1 MTSAA
6 TTVCCVLAVVVLAA
20 FVQVLVSFD
29 RSGRIPDRMIG
40 NPVAVVPEIISESA
54 ALSLRALV
62 KTMGREGYATNINDL
77 DSYTTTNE
85 HVGEARPIGA
95 DGRCDHPFLVP
106 SQDGTL
112 CVLAGRSA
120 FILFINFVYP
130 GRVAEFSTN
139 LMLYCNYFS
148 VDIGRHFI
156 ISGGVDGLRESYET
170 LISRTLSFGKYM
182 FNLTK
187 YPEAAA
193 LFESPQFIA
202 AAKKVCPPAKQV
214 RIVFYVFFLILL
226 DVLV

>member
-1 MTSAA
+1 MTGAA

-120 FILFINFVYP
+120 FILFINFVYTGIP
-130 GRVAEFSTN
+130 EFSTN
-139 LMLYCNYFS
+139 LIN
-148 VDIGRHFI
+148 
-156 ISGGVDGLRESYET
+156 
-170 LISRTLSFGKYM
+170 
-182 FNLTK
+182 
-187 YPEAAA
+187 A
-193 LFESPQFIA
+193 L
-202 AAKKVCPPAKQV
+202 
-214 RIVFYVFFLILL
+214 L
-226 DVLV
+226 